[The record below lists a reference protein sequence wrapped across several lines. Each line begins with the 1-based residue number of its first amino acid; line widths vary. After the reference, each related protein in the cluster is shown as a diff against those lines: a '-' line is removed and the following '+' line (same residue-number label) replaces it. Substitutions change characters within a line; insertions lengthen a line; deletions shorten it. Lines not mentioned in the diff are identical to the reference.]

1 MASMKKVGNKSKR
14 GGPREGAGRHPGQ
27 TKEKISVSVDAQVLR
42 KALDKWG
49 KKTSPLVEKL
59 LQDYAS

>member
-1 MASMKKVGNKSKR
+1 MKKVGNKSNR
-14 GGPREGAGRHPGQ
+14 GGAREGAGRTPGQ

-49 KKTSPLVEKL
+49 GKTSPLVEKL
-59 LQDYAS
+59 LQDYAG